1 MKLESERTGD
11 HPDSLA
17 TVLITDFMSTTDS
30 VTDMLKSS
38 LNKINDFDTRWTF
51 GRTGWLLE
59 VLLLKI

>member
-30 VTDMLKSS
+30 VTDMLKTS
-38 LNKINDFDTRWTF
+38 LNKLNDFDI
-51 GRTGWLLE
+51 
-59 VLLLKI
+59 K